1 MEKNNVILK
10 ADNIFVSYGV
20 VKALVD
26 VSFEVYEGSII
37 SLIGPNNAGKST
49 LVGAILGINKVSP
62 GKIFYKGENITNFP
76 TEKIVSSGIC
86 LIPERRCLIPSMTV
100 MENLQLGAYHHTKN
114 FKDNL
119 EIVFGY
125 FPRIKE
131 RIKQLAGTLSGGEQQ
146 MVAIARGLMSEPI
159 VMMFDEPSLGL
170 SPIIV
175 EDVFNIIIDLNKSG
189 KTILL
194 SEQNAHKALSIS
206 KWGYVI
212 ERGSIVLS
220 GLSKDLVNNKKV
232 QHAYL
237 GGGLES

>member
-1 MEKNNVILK
+1 MENDKVILK

-20 VKALVD
+20 VKALKD
-26 VSFEVYEGSII
+26 VSFEAHEGTII

-49 LVGAILGINKVSP
+49 LVGAVLGINKVSS
-62 GKIFYKGENITNFP
+62 GKIFFKGKDVTNFP
-76 TEKIVSSGIC
+76 TERLVSSGIC
-86 LIPERRCLIPSMTV
+86 LVPERRCLISTMTV
-100 MENLQLGAYHHTKN
+100 MENLQLGAYHHTKK

-119 EIVFGY
+119 EIVFEY
-125 FPRIKE
+125 FPRVKE
-131 RIKQLAGTLSGGEQQ
+131 RTKQLAGTLSGGEQQ

-175 EDVFNIIIDLNKSG
+175 EDVFNIINNLNRSG
-189 KTILL
+189 ITIIL

-206 KWGYVI
+206 QWSYVI
-212 ERGSIVLS
+212 ERGSIVLGGAS
-220 GLSKDLVNNKKV
+220 RDLINNKKV

-237 GGGLES
+237 GGGIE